1 MMADQVFVGREGE
14 LAQLWQFLDG
24 TLGSHGQICF
34 VTGEAGSGKTALVT
48 EFARRA
54 QERHGDLVVA
64 VGQCDAHIGIGDP
77 YLPFR
82 EVLCQLTGDVDAK
95 LTRGAITKEN
105 ASRLRKL
112 VTVSGQILVE
122 VAPELVN
129 LFVPG
134 GKILGELGKAVVKKT
149 GWMDRLEELAEQPKP
164 GGPGLDQSR
173 VFEQYTKVLIT
184 LAEKRP
190 LLLILDDLHW
200 ADEGS
205 IALLFRLGRRIE
217 GSRILILGTYRPEEV
232 ALDRAGERHPLQKVL
247 AEFKRYFGESFVDLD
262 LARETEGEQFV
273 DAVLAAEP
281 NRLGEEFRQVL
292 FQRTRGHPLFT
303 IELLRDMRE
312 RGVLVQDEQG
322 CWLEG
327 PLLDWNDLPDRVEG
341 IIEERIGRLEEALR
355 DILSVASV
363 EGQDFTAQ
371 VVARVEEIQE
381 RELLRVL
388 SQDLDKRHR
397 LVREREEVKLGRQ
410 FLTRYQFA
418 HALIQQY
425 LYNQLGAG
433 ERRMLHG
440 EIAALL
446 EELYQGQTAGF
457 AAQLARHYTEAGD
470 DEKAVDYLLQ
480 AGDAAARL
488 FAYVEARLH
497 YARALEALARLPD
510 TVANRRRRV
519 DVLIMQVASS
529 WLAYPPEQSFVRLTE
544 ARRLVEE
551 LPGPDGAPGSDQ
563 VRLAH
568 IHCWMGRIH
577 GARNELS
584 EALQHYS
591 LVLPVAQETGDP
603 ELLGFPSTAMG
614 QALMVQGRVAKSE
627 PLFRQS
633 MTALEQTGHLGY
645 WVQALANH
653 GAAIAIMGDY
663 VEGLTELQ
671 RALARAQEMGSASSI
686 CLASICLVHF
696 NMAKA
701 YLFGGDPLRA
711 IEAARK
717 AAEAAEKSGDRLFVY
732 WGRGVQAYAEAD
744 AGQFEA
750 AEASMAKSQAVAR
763 ELGGRLLF
771 EDWFLA
777 VRAQMALGTGRIQQ
791 AVALAERAVVIAQEL
806 DSLTG
811 EALALRV
818 WGQAL
823 ASLETP
829 RWDEAESRF
838 AESLRLIESMPS
850 PPQAAHTRLV
860 WGTVCRDRGNPAAA
874 REHWER
880 AAALWEAC
888 GITWQVETVRVL
900 IETLSEV

>member
-1 MMADQVFVGREGE
+1 MADQAFVGREQE
-14 LAQLWQFLDG
+14 LAQLWQFLERS
-24 TLGSHGQICF
+24 LGSQGQVCF

-54 QERHGDLVVA
+54 QERHTDLVVA
-64 VGQCDAHIGIGDP
+64 VGQCDAHTGMGDP

-82 EVLCQLTGDVDAK
+82 EVLSLLTGDVEAK
-95 LTRGAITKEN
+95 LAGEGITKEN

-112 VTVSGQILVE
+112 TAVSVQVLVE
-122 VAPELVN
+122 VAPGLIG

-134 GKILGELGKAVVKKT
+134 ANIVGELGRALAEKA
-149 GWMDRLEELAEQPKP
+149 GWMDKLEELAKQPKP
-164 GGPGLDQSR
+164 GGPGLDQSQ
-173 VFEQYTKVLIT
+173 VFEQYTKVLIA
-184 LAEKRP
+184 LAEKQP

-205 IALLFRLGRRIE
+205 TALLFRLGRRIE

-247 AEFKRYFGESFVDLD
+247 AEFKRYFGEVCVDLD
-262 LARETEGEQFV
+262 RARETEGEQFV
-273 DAVLAAEP
+273 DALLAAEP
-281 NRLGEEFRQVL
+281 NRLGKEFCQVM

-303 IELLRDMRE
+303 IELLRDMQE

-322 CWLEG
+322 YWLEG

-397 LVREREEVKLGRQ
+397 LVREREEVKLGKQ
-410 FLTRYQFA
+410 YLARYQFA
-418 HALIQQY
+418 HALFQQY

-446 EELYQGQTAGF
+446 EELYQGQTAGI
-457 AAQLARHYTEAGD
+457 AVQLARHYTEAGD
-470 DEKAVDYLLQ
+470 DEKAADYLLQ

-488 FAYVEARLH
+488 FAHVEARLH

-519 DVLIMQVASS
+519 DILIKQVASS
-529 WLAYPPEQSFVRLTE
+529 WLADPPEQNLVRLKE

-551 LPGPDGAPGSDQ
+551 LPGPDGVPGSDQ

-568 IHCWMGRIH
+568 IHCWLGRIH
-577 GARNELS
+577 GARNALS

-591 LVLPVAQETGDP
+591 QVLPVAQEIGDP
-603 ELLGFPSTAMG
+603 ELLGFPSNAMG
-614 QALMVQGRVAKSE
+614 QGLMVQGRVEKAE

-663 VEGLTELQ
+663 AEGLAELQ
-671 RALARAQEMGSASSI
+671 RALVRAQEMGSASSI
-686 CLASICLVHF
+686 CLVHF
-696 NMAKA
+696 NLGMVH
-701 YLFGGDPLRA
+701 LLGGDPLRA
-711 IEAARK
+711 IEAARR
-717 AAEAAEKSGDRLFVY
+717 AAEAAEESGDRLFVY
-732 WGRGVQAYAEAD
+732 WGRGIQAYAEAD

-777 VRAQMALGTGRIQQ
+777 VRARMALGTGRIQE
-791 AVALAERAVVIAQEL
+791 ALALAERAVVIAQEM
-806 DSLTG
+806 DSLAG
-811 EALALRV
+811 ESTALLV

-838 AESLRLIESMPS
+838 AESSRLIESMPS
-850 PPQAAHTRLV
+850 PPQAARTYLV
-860 WGTVCRDRGNPAAA
+860 WGTVCRDRGNPSAA

-888 GITWQVETVRVL
+888 GITWQVETVRAL
-900 IETLSEV
+900 IETLSEG

>member
-1 MMADQVFVGREGE
+1 MAEQVFVAREPE
-14 LAQLWQFLDG
+14 LGQLWQFLDRS
-24 TLGSHGQICF
+24 LGSQGQVCF

-54 QERHGDLVVA
+54 QEKHGDLVVA

-134 GKILGELGKAVVKKT
+134 AKIVGELGKAVAKKA
-149 GWMDRLEELAEQPKP
+149 GWMDKLEELAQQPNP
-164 GGPGLDQSR
+164 GGPGLDQSQ
-173 VFEQYTKVLIT
+173 VFEQYTKVLIA
-184 LAEKRP
+184 LAEKQP
-190 LLLILDDLHW
+190 LLLVLDDLHW

-205 IALLFRLGRRIE
+205 TALLFRLGRRIE
-217 GSRILILGTYRPEEV
+217 GSHILILGTYRPEEV

-247 AEFKRYFGESFVDLD
+247 AEFKRYLGEIFVDLD
-262 LARETEGEQFV
+262 RARETEGEQFV
-273 DAVLAAEP
+273 DAFLAAEP
-281 NRLGEEFRQVL
+281 NRLGQEFRQVL

-303 IELLRDMRE
+303 IELLRDMQE

-327 PLLDWNDLPDRVEG
+327 SLLDWNDLPDRVEG
-341 IIEERIGRLEEALR
+341 IIEERIGRLEEALC
-355 DILSVASV
+355 DVLSVASV
-363 EGQDFTAQ
+363 EGLDFTAQ
-371 VVARVEEIQE
+371 VVARVEDIQE

-388 SQDLDKRHR
+388 SQELDRRHR
-397 LVREREEVKLGRQ
+397 LVREREEVKLGGQ
-410 FLTRYQFA
+410 YLARYQFA
-418 HALIQQY
+418 HALFQQY

-446 EELYQGQTAGF
+446 EEFYQGQTAGI
-457 AAQLARHYTEAGD
+457 AAQLARHYTRAGD
-470 DEKAVDYLLQ
+470 DEKATDYLVQ
-480 AGDAAARL
+480 AGDAAGRL
-488 FAYVEARLH
+488 FAHAEARLH

-519 DVLIMQVASS
+519 DILIKQVASS
-529 WLAYPPEQSFVRLTE
+529 WLAYPLEQNLVHLTE

-551 LPGPDGAPGSDQ
+551 LPGPDGVPGSDQ

-577 GARNELS
+577 GARNALS
-584 EALQHYS
+584 EALQYYRQ
-591 LVLPVAQETGDP
+591 VLPVAQEIGDP
-603 ELLGFPSTAMG
+603 ELLGFPSNAMG
-614 QALMVQGRVAKSE
+614 QMLMVQGRVAKSE
-627 PLFRQS
+627 PLFCQS
-633 MTALEQTGHLGY
+633 MIALEQTGHLWY

-653 GAAIAIMGDY
+653 GTAIAIMGNY
-663 VEGLTELQ
+663 AEGLAELQ
-671 RALARAQEMGSASSI
+671 RALAHAQEMGSASSI
-686 CLASICLVHF
+686 CLVHF
-696 NMAKA
+696 NVGIVH
-701 YLFGGDPLRA
+701 LLCGDPLRA

-717 AAEAAEKSGDRLFVY
+717 AAEAAEESGDRLFVC

-750 AEASMAKSQAVAR
+750 AAASMARSQAVAR

-777 VRAQMALGTGRIQQ
+777 VRAEIALGMGRVQE
-791 AVALAERAVVIAQEL
+791 ALALAKRAVVIAQEM
-806 DSLTG
+806 DSLAG
-811 EALALRV
+811 EAIALLV
-818 WGQAL
+818 WGRAL

-838 AESLRLIESMPS
+838 EESLRLVESTPS
-850 PPQAAHTRLV
+850 PPQAAHTHLV
-860 WGTVCRDRGNPAAA
+860 WGTVCRDRGNPATA

-880 AAALWEAC
+880 AAALYKAC
-888 GITWQVETVRVL
+888 GITWQAETVRAL
-900 IETLSEV
+900 IETLPEA

>member
-1 MMADQVFVGREGE
+1 MIADQVFVGRERE
-14 LAQLWQFLDG
+14 VAQLWQFLDRA
-24 TLGSHGQICF
+24 LGSHGQICF
-34 VTGEAGSGKTALVT
+34 VTGEVGSGKTALVT

-54 QERHGDLVVA
+54 QEGHGDLVVA

-134 GKILGELGKAVVKKT
+134 AKIVGELGKAVAKKA
-149 GWMDRLEELAEQPKP
+149 GWMDRLEELAKKPEP
-164 GGPGLDQSR
+164 GGPSLDQGQ

-184 LAEKRP
+184 LAEERP

-205 IALLFRLGRRIE
+205 TALLFRLGRRIE
-217 GSRILILGTYRPEEV
+217 GSRILIVGTYRPEEV

-247 AEFKRYFGESFVDLD
+247 AEFKRYSGDVAVDLD

-273 DAVLAAEP
+273 DALLAAEP
-281 NRLGEEFRQVL
+281 NRLSKKFRQVL
-292 FQRTRGHPLFT
+292 FQRTLGHPLFT
-303 IELLRDMRE
+303 IELLRDMQE

-322 CWLEG
+322 YWLEG
-327 PLLDWNDLPDRVEG
+327 SLLDWNDLPDRVEG

-371 VVARVEEIQE
+371 VVARVEGIQE

-397 LVREREEVKLGRQ
+397 LVREREEVKLGKQ
-410 FLTRYQFA
+410 YLARYQFA
-418 HALIQQY
+418 HALFQQY

-446 EELYQGQTAGF
+446 EELYQGQTAGI
-457 AAQLARHYTEAGD
+457 AVQLARHYTEAGD
-470 DEKAVDYLLQ
+470 DEKAADHLLQ

-488 FAYVEARLH
+488 FAHVEARLH

-510 TVANRRRRV
+510 TAANRRRRA
-519 DVLIMQVASS
+519 DILIKQVASS
-529 WLAYPPEQSFVRLTE
+529 WLADSPEQNLVRLKE

-551 LPGPDGAPGSDQ
+551 LPGPDGVPGSDQ

-568 IHCWMGRIH
+568 IHCWTGRIH

-591 LVLPVAQETGDP
+591 QVLPVAQETGDP
-603 ELLGFPSTAMG
+603 ELLGFPSNAMG
-614 QALMVQGRVAKSE
+614 QVLMVQGRVGKSE

-663 VEGLTELQ
+663 AEGLAELQ

-686 CLASICLVHF
+686 CLVHF
-696 NMAKA
+696 NLGMV

-732 WGRGVQAYAEAD
+732 WGRGVQAYAEAK
-744 AGQFEA
+744 AGRFEA
-750 AEASMAKSQAVAR
+750 AEASMDRSQAVAR

-777 VRAQMALGTGRIQQ
+777 VRADTAVGMGRIQE
-791 AVALAERAVVIAQEL
+791 ALTLAERAVVIAQEM
-806 DSLTG
+806 DSVAG
-811 EALALRV
+811 EAIALLV

-850 PPQAAHTRLV
+850 PPQAAHTHLV
-860 WGTVCRDRGNPAAA
+860 WGIVWRDRGNPAAA

-888 GITWQVETVRVL
+888 GITWQVESVRVL
-900 IETLSEV
+900 IETLPEV

>member
-1 MMADQVFVGREGE
+1 MADQVFVARERE
-14 LAQLWQFLDG
+14 VAQLWQFLDR
-24 TLGSHGQICF
+24 TLGDHGQICF
-34 VTGEAGSGKTALVT
+34 VTGEVGSGKTALVT

-54 QERHGDLVVA
+54 QERNGDLVVA
-64 VGQCDAHIGIGDP
+64 VGQCDAHTGIGDP

-95 LTRGAITKEN
+95 LTRGAITEEN
-105 ASRLRKL
+105 ASRLRRL
-112 VTVSGQILVE
+112 VVVSSQVLVE
-122 VAPELVN
+122 VAPDLIS

-134 GKILGELGKAVVKKT
+134 ANIVGELGKAVAKKA
-149 GWMDRLEELAEQPKP
+149 GWMDKLEELAKEPKP
-164 GGPGLDQSR
+164 GGPGLDQSQ
-173 VFEQYTKVLIT
+173 VFEQYTKVLIA
-184 LAEKRP
+184 LAEKQP

-205 IALLFRLGRRIE
+205 TALLFRLGRRIE
-217 GSRILILGTYRPEEV
+217 GSHILILGTYRPEEV
-232 ALDRAGERHPLQKVL
+232 ALDRAGERHPMQKVL
-247 AEFKRYFGESFVDLD
+247 AEFKRYFWGICVDLD
-262 LARETEGEQFV
+262 RAREAEGSQFV

-281 NRLGEEFRQVL
+281 NRLGKEFRQVL

-303 IELLRDMRE
+303 IELLRDMQE

-322 CWLEG
+322 YWLEG

-371 VVARVEEIQE
+371 VVARVEGIQE
-381 RELLRVL
+381 RELLRLL

-397 LVREREEVKLGRQ
+397 LVREREEVKLGKQ
-410 FLTRYQFA
+410 YLARYQFA
-418 HALIQQY
+418 HALFQQY

-446 EELYQGQTAGF
+446 EELYQGQTAGI
-457 AAQLARHYTEAGD
+457 AVQLARHYTEAGD
-470 DEKAVDYLLQ
+470 DEKAADHLLQ

-488 FAYVEARLH
+488 FAHVEARLH

-510 TVANRRRRV
+510 TAANRRRRA
-519 DVLIMQVASS
+519 DILIKQVASS
-529 WLAYPPEQSFVRLTE
+529 WLADSPEQNLVRLKE

-551 LPGPDGAPGSDQ
+551 LPGPDGVPGSDQ

-568 IHCWMGRIH
+568 IHCWLGRIH
-577 GARNELS
+577 GARNALP
-584 EALQHYS
+584 EALEHYS
-591 LVLPVAQETGDP
+591 QVLPVAQEIGDP
-603 ELLGFPSTAMG
+603 ELLGFPSNAMG
-614 QALMVQGRVAKSE
+614 QGLMVQGRVEKSE

-663 VEGLTELQ
+663 AEGLAELQ

-686 CLASICLVHF
+686 CLVHF
-696 NMAKA
+696 NLGMVH
-701 YLFGGDPLRA
+701 LLGGDPLRA

-744 AGQFEA
+744 AGQLEA
-750 AEASMAKSQAVAR
+750 AEASMARSQAVAQ

-777 VRAQMALGTGRIQQ
+777 VRAEMALGTGRIQE
-791 AVALAERAVVIAQEL
+791 ALALAERAVVIAQEM
-806 DSLTG
+806 DSLAG
-811 EALALRV
+811 EAIALLV

-823 ASLETP
+823 ASLESP

-850 PPQAAHTRLV
+850 PPQAARTHLV

-874 REHWER
+874 CEHWER

-900 IETLSEV
+900 IETLPEV